1 MREPVIKFESYNID
15 KFIYS
20 HNPIEDM
27 DFKEDFNLDIKPSLA
42 DDLSSALL
50 TVEAKIKAK
59 DKYIFIRLQAFF
71 GIGQQLKEEAI
82 QENIERFLV
91 INGTAIVFPYLRST
105 ISMLSSL
112 DSEDVIILPTINTT
126 TLFNSNTKQTHD
138 LV

>member
-1 MREPVIKFESYNID
+1 MKEPVIKFESYNID

-27 DFKEDFNLDIKPSLA
+27 DFKEDFNLDISPSLT
-42 DDLSSALL
+42 DDLSSGLL

-59 DKYIFIRLQAFF
+59 DKYIFIRLRAFF
-71 GIGQQLKEEAI
+71 SIGQQLKEEGV

-105 ISMLSSL
+105 ISMVSS
-112 DSEDVIILPTINTT
+112 
-126 TLFNSNTKQTHD
+126 
-138 LV
+138 

>member
-1 MREPVIKFESYNID
+1 MKEPVIKFESYNID

-27 DFKEDFNLDIKPSLA
+27 DFKEDFNLDISPSLT
-42 DDLSSALL
+42 DDLSSGLL

-59 DKYIFIRLQAFF
+59 DKYIFIRLRAFF
-71 GIGQQLKEEAI
+71 SIGQQLKEEGV

-105 ISMLSSL
+105 ISMVSSL
-112 DSEDVIILPTINTT
+112 DSEDVIVLPTINTT
-126 TLFNSNTKQTHD
+126 TLFNSKPE
-138 LV
+138 

>member
-1 MREPVIKFESYNID
+1 MKEPVIKFESYNID

-27 DFKEDFNLDIKPSLA
+27 DFKEDFNLDISPSLPE
-42 DDLSSALL
+42 DLSTGLL

-59 DKYIFIRLQAFF
+59 DKYIFIRLRAFF
-71 GIGQQLKEEAI
+71 SIGQQLKEEGV

-105 ISMLSSL
+105 ISMVSSL
-112 DSEDVIILPTINTT
+112 DSEDVIVLPTINTT
-126 TLFNSNTKQTHD
+126 TLFNSKPE
-138 LV
+138 

>member
-1 MREPVIKFESYNID
+1 MKEPVIKFESYNID

-27 DFKEDFNLDIKPSLA
+27 DFKEDFNLDISPSLT
-42 DDLSSALL
+42 DDLSSGLL

-59 DKYIFIRLQAFF
+59 DKYIFIRLRAFF
-71 GIGQQLKEEAI
+71 SIGQQLKEEGV

-105 ISMLSSL
+105 ISLVSSL
-112 DSEDVIILPTINTT
+112 DSEDVIVLPTINTT
-126 TLFNSNTKQTHD
+126 TLFNSKPE
-138 LV
+138 

>member
-1 MREPVIKFESYNID
+1 MKEPVIKFESYNID

-27 DFKEDFNLDIKPSLA
+27 DFKEDFNLDISPSLT
-42 DDLSSALL
+42 DDLSSGLL

-59 DKYIFIRLQAFF
+59 DKYIFIRLRSFF
-71 GIGQQLKEEAI
+71 SIGQQLKEEGV

-105 ISMLSSL
+105 ISMVSSL
-112 DSEDVIILPTINTT
+112 DSEDVIVLPTINTT
-126 TLFNSNTKQTHD
+126 TLFNSKPE
-138 LV
+138 